1 MSSKKSSA
9 RTFRGM
15 NYRKVQR
22 KNSRDRQQLTKENQ
36 TWLKHHNHRNIG
48 WVNIIELYEK
58 IRELQEQEKVKNLSL
73 EELFIEADR
82 IGNKYLKSKEINQRH
97 QRIARELD
105 EIANIIDSQYPDQ
118 IVEIIDYSK

>member
-9 RTFRGM
+9 RTFQGM

-36 TWLKHHNHRNIG
+36 IWLKVHKYRNLG
-48 WVNIIELYEK
+48 WTNVIQLFEK
-58 IRELQEQEKVKNLSL
+58 IRELQEQEIVKSLSL

-82 IGNKYLKSKEINQRH
+82 IGNKYLNSQEINQRN
-97 QRIARELD
+97 QRIAQELD
-105 EIANIIDSQYPDQ
+105 EIADIIDSQYPNQ
-118 IVEIIDYSK
+118 KVEIIDYNK

>member
-36 TWLKHHNHRNIG
+36 IWLKAHNYRNLG
-48 WVNIIELYEK
+48 WTNVIQLFEK
-58 IRELQEQEKVKNLSL
+58 IRELQEQEIVKSLSL
-73 EELFIEADR
+73 EELFIEADL
-82 IGNKYLKSKEINQRH
+82 IGNKYLNSQEINQRN
-97 QRIARELD
+97 QRIAQELD
-105 EIANIIDSQYPDQ
+105 EIADIIDSQYPDQ
-118 IVEIIDYSK
+118 RVEIIDYSK

>member
-15 NYRKVQR
+15 SYRKVQR

-36 TWLKHHNHRNIG
+36 TLLKVHKYRNLG
-48 WVNIIELYEK
+48 WTNVIKLFEK
-58 IRELQEQEKVKNLSL
+58 IRELQEQETVKSLSL

-82 IGNKYLKSKEINQRH
+82 IGNKYFDSQEINQRN
-97 QRIARELD
+97 QRIAQELD
-105 EIANIIDSQYPDQ
+105 EIADIIDSQYPDQ
-118 IVEIIDYSK
+118 KVEIVDYSK